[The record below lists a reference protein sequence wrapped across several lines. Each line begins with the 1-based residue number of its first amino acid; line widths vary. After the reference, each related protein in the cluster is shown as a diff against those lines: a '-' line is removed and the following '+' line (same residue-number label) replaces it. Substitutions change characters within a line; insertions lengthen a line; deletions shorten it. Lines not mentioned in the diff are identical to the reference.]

1 MKMKKY
7 FLLALVV
14 WTGIASSCKY
24 DDDEVWDSVNNLADR
39 VTALEAATKQI
50 NSDIAA
56 LQSIVSALQK
66 QVSVTSVEELAD
78 GYIIHFSDGTDATI
92 KNGADGKDGANGAD
106 GKDGVDGADGKDGA
120 NAPIINVAAE
130 DGIYYWTI
138 TVDGKTDW
146 LTDEEGNKMRVTGE
160 DGEDGKDGTS
170 GSSGKNGKTPL
181 LKVDGEGYWI
191 VSYDNWD
198 SYDYVYDE
206 ENNKVKAKGAD
217 ADSFFKS
224 IKKEGDVVIVELADN
239 EEYSIPMEAS
249 VKYTGEAISDNVLT
263 LTKGSN
269 VELTFE
275 VSGMTNASAEVVKKD
290 EGISWSVTGNK
301 LTFKLTADSI
311 KDDKIVILFYN
322 ANQTITSVL
331 KVEIEE

>member
-1 MKMKKY
+1 MKKY

-39 VTALEAATKQI
+39 VTALEAATKQM

-56 LQSIVSALQK
+56 LQSIVTALQK

-106 GKDGVDGADGKDGA
+106 GKDGADGADGKDGA
-120 NAPIINVAAE
+120 AAPIINVAAE

-170 GSSGKNGKTPL
+170 GSSGRNGNTPL
-181 LKVDGEGYWI
+181 LKVVDDFWK
-191 VSYDNWD
+191 VSYDKGD

-206 ENNKVKAKGAD
+206 DGNKVKAKGAD
-217 ADSFFKS
+217 ADPFFYS
-224 IKKEGDVVIVELADN
+224 IKKVGDVVVINDVLK
-239 EEYSIPMEAS
+239 IPMAAS
-249 VKYTGEAISDNVLT
+249 VNYTGEAISDNVLT

-269 VELTFE
+269 VELTFK

-331 KVEIEE
+331 EVKIKE